1 LTIKVTIWEG
11 VLMMRINRR
20 TDYAVR
26 VMLALAKQP
35 FGTRLS
41 TEMIKESMVVPR
53 AFLQRIVADLSREEL
68 IVTFPGP
75 NGGLQLSRPAEDIN
89 LRHIWEAI
97 EGPMLISECLQSPH
111 DCSLSVQCPVR
122 GRWGRLQYLMLEE
135 LESTDLK
142 QLANEAHAIAAS
154 QQPLNVFPNS

>member
-1 LTIKVTIWEG
+1 
-11 VLMMRINRR
+11 MMRINRR

-41 TEMIKESMVVPR
+41 TEMIKDSMLVPR
-53 AFLQRIVADLSREEL
+53 AFLQRIIADLSRAKL

-75 NGGLQLSRPAEDIN
+75 NGGLQLSRLAEDIN

-97 EGPMLISECLQSPH
+97 EGPLLVSECLQSPQ
-111 DCSLSVQCPVR
+111 DCPLSAQCPVR
-122 GRWGRLQYLMLEE
+122 GRWGRLQRLMVEE
-135 LESTDLK
+135 LESTDLN
-142 QLANEAHAIAAS
+142 QIALEANAIAAS
-154 QQPLNVFPNS
+154 KQPINVFPIVEEAN